1 MMSIQFVYVQ
11 LEYQKSMSPKDIM
24 VDLLH
29 LVSKIMV
36 IRCKQSIDKAE
47 AKKWQKNIDSIN
59 FIIKQV
65 NNGGIK

>member
-1 MMSIQFVYVQ
+1 
-11 LEYQKSMSPKDIM
+11 MSPKDIM